1 MGQAELQNYLQTPD
15 SRTDKLEVDNAK
27 IDSNFSKKCE
37 KFWVTYLSH
46 YIIGKSILKEEV
58 LHVP

>member
-1 MGQAELQNYLQTPD
+1 MGVAINWIG
-15 SRTDKLEVDNAK
+15 SHHAK

-58 LHVP
+58 LTFLRSTNQVI